1 MVRRVLTA
9 PLYGLVLGVLSGVGL
24 VQLVVVFVI
33 GHAGMP
39 PPTVPV
45 RVARWL
51 PNLYRRLVGSWSG
64 TPVPVPYRPSPAKP
78 EPDADGWYRDED
90 ELYSTPWIAVFKRQ
104 WDWLTQDPATLRDHG
119 WAVLNPVVGGVPALL
134 PVGLIAAGAWR
145 PLPFGVVLVAA
156 GFAVGPLVMR
166 WQARWTPVLLG
177 PTERTGPTR
186 AWAWIA
192 PRVTAVV
199 RLGSVIGT
207 AVGGL
212 GLAALHVLAI
222 VPTLLLW
229 WPEVTLVS
237 RRVVRHRRE
246 ELARWT
252 GLDVPE
258 PYRPEPEPPTPEAD
272 GTYRLRRP
280 VVTVLYRSAEEL
292 RQAQRRRWTVRDP
305 AAWRDFAWL
314 LVNPLLVVVLAVVPL
329 ALVGYGFVGLLWVA
343 AWAQLV
349 RLFVPYDSWFAW
361 TFLADLVPAS
371 GVVPGPLSPLVGVA
385 ATAAGLALAPL
396 ALRAYAWASRLLL
409 APTKAAVLAR
419 RVDRLTETRADAR
432 DAQAAEL
439 RRIERDLHDGAQAHW
454 VAMGMRLGVVEQLID
469 RDPEAAKN
477 LVAQAQQS
485 SVNALRELREL
496 IRGIHPPVLAE
507 RGLADAIR
515 ALALDSPLDVEVR
528 VDLPGR
534 VEAPIEISVY
544 FSVRELLTNAARH
557 AEAATAR
564 IEIRHGE
571 GVLRV
576 EVTDDG
582 RGGAD
587 PRKGTGLRGVQRRI
601 ATFDGTL
608 SLRSPRGGPT
618 SVLLEV
624 PCALSL
630 PRTSTSSETG

>member
-9 PLYGLVLGVLSGVGL
+9 PLYGLALGVLSLVGL
-24 VQLVVVFVI
+24 VQLVVVFVV

-39 PPTVPV
+39 PPTVPI
-45 RVARWL
+45 RWARWL
-51 PNLYRRLVGSWSG
+51 PNLCRRLVGRWSG
-64 TPVPVPYRPSPAKP
+64 TPVPVPYRPPPPKP

-90 ELYSTPWIAVFKRQ
+90 QLYSTPWIALFKRQ
-104 WDWLTQDPATLRDHG
+104 WDWLMQDPATLRDHG
-119 WAVLNPVVGGVPALL
+119 WTLLNPVVGGVPALL
-134 PVGLIAAGAWR
+134 PAGLIAAGAWR
-145 PLPFGVVLVAA
+145 PLPFGVLLVAA
-156 GFAVGPLVMR
+156 GFALGPAVMR
-166 WQARWTPVLLG
+166 WQAWWTPVLLA
-177 PTERTGPTR
+177 PTGRTGRTR
-186 AWAWIA
+186 AWAWTA
-192 PRVTAVV
+192 PRVMAVV
-199 RLGSVIGT
+199 RLASTVGT
-207 AVGGL
+207 AVAGL

-222 VPTLLLW
+222 VPTFLLW

-237 RRVVRHRRE
+237 RRVVQRRRD

-258 PYRPEPEPPTPEAD
+258 PYLPEPEPPTPEAD

-280 VVTVLYRSAEEL
+280 LVTVLYRSAEEL
-292 RQAQRRRWTVRDP
+292 RQAQRRQWTVRDP
-305 AAWRDFAWL
+305 AAWRDLVWL
-314 LVNPLLVVVLAVVPL
+314 LVNPLLVVVPAAVPL

-361 TFLADLVPAS
+361 TALTDLVPAL
-371 GVVPGPLSPLVGVA
+371 GVVPGPLSPLVGLV

-396 ALRAYAWASRLLL
+396 ALLAYAWVSRLLL

-419 RVDRLTETRADAR
+419 RVDRLTETRADAS

-477 LVAQAQQS
+477 LVVQAQQS
-485 SVNALRELREL
+485 SVNALQELREL

-507 RGLADAIR
+507 RGLPDAIR
-515 ALALDSPLDVEVR
+515 ALAMDSPLDVEVR
-528 VDLPGR
+528 IDLPGR
-534 VEAPIEISVY
+534 AEAPIEVGVY
-544 FSVRELLTNAARH
+544 FSVQELLTNAAKH
-557 AEAATAR
+557 AEAVTA
-564 IEIRHGE
+564 EIDIAHRD

-576 EVTDDG
+576 EVADDG

-587 PRKGTGLRGVQRRI
+587 PRNGTGLRGVQRRI

-608 SLRSPRGGPT
+608 SLRSPQGGPT
-618 SVLLEV
+618 SVILEI